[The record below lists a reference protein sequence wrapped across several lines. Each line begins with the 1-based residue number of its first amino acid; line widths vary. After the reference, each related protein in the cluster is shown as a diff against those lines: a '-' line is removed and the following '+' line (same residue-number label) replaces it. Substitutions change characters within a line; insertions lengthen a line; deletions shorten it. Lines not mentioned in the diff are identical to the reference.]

1 MAKPGF
7 MIIHSRPQN
16 MHLIIVFILYKKDAF
31 IYFYF
36 YFYERITM
44 RIVLLFKFCGYQA
57 FYKQQTIR
65 VFEKHFLLLLL
76 LLNLQL
82 SFSNVNT

>member
-1 MAKPGF
+1 
-7 MIIHSRPQN
+7 
-16 MHLIIVFILYKKDAF
+16 
-31 IYFYF
+31 
-36 YFYERITM
+36 M

-82 SFSNVNT
+82 SFSNVNTWGTNWELQTKYNSQR